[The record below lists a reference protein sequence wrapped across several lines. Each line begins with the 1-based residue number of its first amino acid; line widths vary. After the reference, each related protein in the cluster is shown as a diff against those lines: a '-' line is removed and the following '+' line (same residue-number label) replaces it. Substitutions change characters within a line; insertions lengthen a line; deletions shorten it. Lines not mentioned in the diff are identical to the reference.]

1 MIGSVERLAR
11 RLLSIGR
18 MKLRE
23 IMKPSPL
30 TVTETTPLGEA
41 QQLMSKHRIRHLP
54 VVRGARLCG
63 ILSERD
69 ILEYRAKTAAGEDWW
84 QAPVSAAMVESPQ
97 TAGPDDALTEAA
109 GRLAVAKIGAL
120 PIVEQGALIGLV
132 TVTDVLEAEVNQ
144 SMR

>member
-1 MIGSVERLAR
+1 
-11 RLLSIGR
+11 

-30 TVTETTPLGEA
+30 TATESTRLGEA
-41 QQLMSKHRIRHLP
+41 QQMMSKHRIRHLP
-54 VVRGARLCG
+54 VIAAGNRLCG

-69 ILEYRAKTAAGEDWW
+69 ILEYRAKTAPREDWW

-97 TAGPDDALTEAA
+97 TAGPGDSLTEAA